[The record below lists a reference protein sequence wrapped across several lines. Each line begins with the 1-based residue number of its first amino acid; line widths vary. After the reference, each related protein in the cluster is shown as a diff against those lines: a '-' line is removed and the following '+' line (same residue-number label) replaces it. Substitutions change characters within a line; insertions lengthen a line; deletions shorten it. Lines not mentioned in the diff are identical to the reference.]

1 MIKQNTYRTLIW
13 VIVVLMATNLSMGIT
28 FIYHKQQ
35 DKKLA
40 EQAQENAIEM
50 PAQQRTKFFR
60 EQLNLNPEQVD
71 KFRDWNREFN
81 RTGWEITHQ
90 LENLRVEM
98 VIELGKE
105 PPDEKKLETI
115 SKEIGE
121 LHTKLKTVTIG
132 YYLKMNEECNAEQKE
147 KLNEIFMSM
156 LKKDE
161 DVKLPGGYGYGR
173 NRRNSNS
180 SN

>member
-13 VIVVLMATNLSMGIT
+13 VIVVLLATNLSMGIS
-28 FIYHKQQ
+28 FLYHKQHE
-35 DKKLA
+35 KKLV
-40 EQAQENAIEM
+40 EQVNENTFEM

-81 RTGWEITHQ
+81 RTGWEITHH

-98 VIELGKE
+98 IAELGKE
-105 PPDEKKLETI
+105 TPNEFTLENI

-121 LHTKLKTVTIG
+121 MHTKLKKETIG
-132 YYLKMNEECNAEQKE
+132 YYLKMKAECNAEQKV

-156 LKKDE
+156 LKQNE
-161 DVKLPGGYGYGR
+161 DVKLPAQQGRYGR
-173 NRRNSNS
+173 GFRNNK
-180 SN
+180 

>member
-13 VIVVLMATNLSMGIT
+13 VIVVLLATNLSMGIS
-28 FIYHKQQ
+28 FLYHKQH

-81 RTGWEITHQ
+81 RTGWEITLQ

-98 VIELGKE
+98 VTELGKQT
-105 PPDEKKLETI
+105 PDETRLENI

-121 LHTKLKTVTIG
+121 MHTKLKKETIG
-132 YYLKMNEECNAEQKE
+132 YYMKMKAECNTEQKE
-147 KLNEIFMSM
+147 KLNVIFMSM
-156 LKKDE
+156 LKKNE
-161 DVKLPGGYGYGR
+161 DVKLPAGGYGR
-173 NRRNSNS
+173 NGRGFRNN
-180 SN
+180 N